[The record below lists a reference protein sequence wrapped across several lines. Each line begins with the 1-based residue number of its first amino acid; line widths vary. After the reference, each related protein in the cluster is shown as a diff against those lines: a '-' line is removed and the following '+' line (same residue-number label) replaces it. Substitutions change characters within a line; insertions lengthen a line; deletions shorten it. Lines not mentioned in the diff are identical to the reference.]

1 LSGRKKILVVG
12 IIGGILVI
20 IVVSML
26 FIPVMKMVDTDLG
39 NHASRYCLE
48 HGGSS
53 ILKTLTAI
61 NGSEIQEGICEFP
74 DGSQCEEWKYFRG
87 ECNPGS

>member
-1 LSGRKKILVVG
+1 MSDRKKILAIG
-12 IIGGILVI
+12 SIIGILI
-20 IVVSML
+20 IIAVSML
-26 FIPVMKMVDTDLG
+26 FIPVTKIVNTELG
-39 NHASRYCLE
+39 NPASKYCLE

-53 ILKTLTAI
+53 LLQTLTTT

-87 ECNPGS
+87 ECKPGS